1 MRHFVEIQDHTKEE
15 LIKVLQVAKYIKNH
29 PLEFTNA
36 LHGKILASLFYEP
49 STRTQLS
56 FQAAVLRLGGQ
67 FIGFSGT
74 GGTSVK
80 KGESL
85 TDTIHMASAYADAIV
100 LRHPFRGSARLAS
113 EIASEDVPV
122 ISAGAGSQSHPTQ
135 ALLDLMTIWETQ
147 NRVTELEIGF
157 TGDLRYSRTVPSLL
171 TILGMMGPNNISLY
185 SHELLKLPSSVK
197 EDLKMFPNLH
207 LTDYQNMEENLSQ
220 IDVLYFTRIQRERF
234 PDDDLYKQVHGAFTF
249 KDDLLKQ
256 VKDNFALLHPLPRVD
271 EIPYSIDNSKYA
283 KYFQQAKNGVF
294 VRMALLLMLLA
305 PERLEDYNFPP
316 NLDFGSI

>member
-1 MRHFVEIQDHTKEE
+1 MKYFVEIQDHTRDE
-15 LIKVLQVAKYIKNH
+15 LVQILQLAKYIKSH

-56 FQAAVLRLGGQ
+56 FQSAMLRLGGQ

-100 LRHPFRGSARLAS
+100 LRHPYRGSSRLAA
-113 EIASEDVPV
+113 EIADTVPV

-135 ALLDLMTIWETQ
+135 ALLDLLTIWETQ
-147 NRVTELEIGF
+147 GKVTDLDIGF

-171 TILGMMGPNNISLY
+171 TILGIMGPNTISLF
-185 SHELLKLPSSVK
+185 SHPLLKLSESARD
-197 EDLKMFPNLH
+197 DLDKQPH
-207 LTDYQNMEENLSQ
+207 LKYTEYTSLEENMNKM
-220 IDVLYFTRIQRERF
+220 DVLYFTRIQKERF
-234 PDDDLYKQVHGAFTF
+234 PDEELYKQVHGAFTF
-249 KDDLLKQ
+249 KENYLSN
-256 VKDNFALLHPLPRVD
+256 VKDNFVLLHPLPRVD
-271 EIPYSIDNSKYA
+271 EIPYSVDKSKHA
-283 KYFQQAKNGVF
+283 KYFQQAQNGVY

-305 PERLEDYNFPP
+305 PERIEDYNFPK
-316 NLDFGSI
+316 NLDLGVE

>member
-1 MRHFVEIQDHTKEE
+1 MKHFVEIQDNTRDDLVH
-15 LIKVLQVAKYIKNH
+15 ILQLAKYIKSH

-56 FQAAVLRLGGQ
+56 FQSAMLRLGGQ

-100 LRHPFRGSARLAS
+100 LRHPFRGSSRLAS
-113 EIASEDVPV
+113 EIADDVPV

-147 NRVTELEIGF
+147 GRVIDLDIGF

-171 TILGMMGPNNISLY
+171 TILGIMGPNTIQLF
-185 SHELLKLPSSVK
+185 SHPLLKLSESTK
-197 EDLKMFPNLH
+197 DDLQNYSH
-207 LTDYQNMEENLSQ
+207 LKYSEFDSLEENMDKL
-220 IDVLYFTRIQRERF
+220 DVLYFTRIQKERF
-234 PDDDLYKQVHGAFTF
+234 PDEDLYKQVHGAFTF
-249 KDDLLKQ
+249 KDSYLKN
-256 VKDNFALLHPLPRVD
+256 VKENFTLLHPLPRVD
-271 EIPYSIDNSKYA
+271 EIPYSVDKSKHA
-283 KYFQQAKNGVF
+283 KYFQQAKNGVY

-305 PERLEDYNFPP
+305 PEKLEDYNFPK
-316 NLDFGSI
+316 NLDLGVE

>member
-1 MRHFVEIQDHTKEE
+1 MKYFVEIQDHTRDE
-15 LIKVLQVAKYIKNH
+15 LVHILQLAKYIKSH

-56 FQAAVLRLGGQ
+56 FQSAMLRLGGQ

-100 LRHPFRGSARLAS
+100 LRHPFRGSSRLAS
-113 EIASEDVPV
+113 EIADDVPV

-147 NRVTELEIGF
+147 GRVTDLDIGF

-171 TILGMMGPNNISLY
+171 TILGIMGPNTIQLF
-185 SHELLKLPSSVK
+185 SHPLLKLSESTKDELQNYP
-197 EDLKMFPNLH
+197 H
-207 LTDYQNMEENLSQ
+207 LNYSEFDSLEENMDKL
-220 IDVLYFTRIQRERF
+220 DVLYFTRIQKERF
-234 PDDDLYKQVHGAFTF
+234 PDEDLYKQVHGAFTF
-249 KDDLLKQ
+249 KDSYLQ
-256 VKDNFALLHPLPRVD
+256 NVKENFTLLHPLPRVD
-271 EIPYSIDNSKYA
+271 EIPYSVDKSKHA
-283 KYFQQAKNGVF
+283 KYFQQAKNGVY

-305 PERLEDYNFPP
+305 PEKLEDYNFPK
-316 NLDFGSI
+316 NLDLGVE

>member
-1 MRHFVEIQDHTKEE
+1 MKYFVEIQDHTRQE
-15 LIKVLQVAKYIKNH
+15 LVHILQLAKYIKAH
-29 PLEFTNA
+29 PMEFTNA

-56 FQAAVLRLGGQ
+56 FQSAMLRLGGQ

-100 LRHPFRGSARLAS
+100 LRHPFRGSSRLAA
-113 EIASEDVPV
+113 ETAGDIPV

-147 NRVTELEIGF
+147 GRVTNLEIGF
-157 TGDLRYSRTVPSLL
+157 TGDLKYSRTVPSLL
-171 TILGMMGPNNISLY
+171 TILGIMGPNNISLF
-185 SHELLKLPSSVK
+185 SHELLKLTQSVK
-197 EDLKMFPNLH
+197 DDLEVFPVLK
-207 LTDYQNMEENLSQ
+207 LTDYTALEENMHNL
-220 IDVLYFTRIQRERF
+220 DVLYFTRIQKERF
-234 PDDDLYKQVHGAFTF
+234 PDEDLYRQVHGAFTF
-249 KDDLLKQ
+249 KDQHLAN
-256 VKDNFALLHPLPRVD
+256 VKDNFVLLHPLPRVD
-271 EIPYSIDNSKYA
+271 EIPYSVDKSKHA

-305 PERLEDYNFPP
+305 PEKLEDYNFPKT
-316 NLDFGSI
+316 LDEGIN

>member
-1 MRHFVEIQDHTKEE
+1 MKYFVEIQDHTRDE
-15 LIKVLQVAKYIKNH
+15 LVHILQLAKYIKSH
-29 PLEFTNA
+29 PMEFTNA

-56 FQAAVLRLGGQ
+56 FQSAMLRLGGQ

-100 LRHPFRGSARLAS
+100 LRHPFRGSSRLAA
-113 EIASEDVPV
+113 EIADDVPV

-135 ALLDLMTIWETQ
+135 ALLDLLTIWETQ
-147 NRVTELEIGF
+147 GRVTDLEIGF

-171 TILGMMGPNNISLY
+171 TILGIMGPDNISLF
-185 SHELLKLPSSVK
+185 SHPLLKLSESTKDNLAIYPH
-197 EDLKMFPNLH
+197 LKYTEFTSL
-207 LTDYQNMEENLSQ
+207 EENMNKM
-220 IDVLYFTRIQRERF
+220 DVLYFTRIQKERF
-234 PDDDLYKQVHGAFTF
+234 PDEELYNQVHGAFTF
-249 KDDLLKQ
+249 KEKYLAN

-271 EIPYSIDNSKYA
+271 EIPYSVDKSTHA

-305 PERLEDYNFPP
+305 PEKLEDYNFPKH
-316 NLDFGSI
+316 LDLGVE